1 MNQKQIQEQVMR
13 AQGLAGEIEF
23 ILRDI
28 FECERFGFGGQV
40 NSDRIRKHP
49 YLSMV
54 QGLAYLY
61 ALNPQKRKTIEEFV
75 EHFSFYENMHMDEL
89 LSFDTNE
96 KTIDKCTIQI
106 EKANGLEQVEYMI
119 EEFRKIV
126 EKIA

>member
-1 MNQKQIQEQVMR
+1 MSQEQIQAQVMR

-28 FECERFGFGGQV
+28 FECDRFGFGGQV
-40 NSDRIRKHP
+40 NSDRIRRHP

-61 ALNPQKRKTIEEFV
+61 AINPQKRNAIDAFV
-75 EHFSFYENMHMDEL
+75 EHFSFYEDMRMDEL

-106 EKANGLEQVEYMI
+106 EKENGLAQVEYMI
-119 EEFRKIV
+119 SEFRKVI
-126 EKIA
+126 E

>member
-1 MNQKQIQEQVMR
+1 MSQEQIQSQVMK
-13 AQGLAGEIEF
+13 AQGYAVEIEH
-23 ILRDI
+23 ILSNI

-40 NSDRIRKHP
+40 NSDRIRRHP

-61 ALNPQKRKTIEEFV
+61 ALYPQKRKAIDDFV
-75 EHFSFYENMHMDEL
+75 EHFSFYEDMRMDEL

-106 EKANGLEQVEYMI
+106 EKDNGLEQVEYMI
-119 EEFRKIV
+119 EEFRKVV
-126 EKIA
+126 E

>member
-1 MNQKQIQEQVMR
+1 MSQEQIQAQVMR

-28 FECERFGFGGQV
+28 FGCERFGFGGQV
-40 NSDRIRKHP
+40 NSDRIRRHP

-54 QGLAYLY
+54 QGLAYMY
-61 ALNPQKRKTIEEFV
+61 ALNPQKRKAIEEFV
-75 EHFSFYENMHMDEL
+75 DHFSFYEDMHMDEL

-106 EKANGLEQVEYMI
+106 EKDNGLEQVEYMI
-119 EEFRKIV
+119 EEFRKVV
-126 EKIA
+126 E